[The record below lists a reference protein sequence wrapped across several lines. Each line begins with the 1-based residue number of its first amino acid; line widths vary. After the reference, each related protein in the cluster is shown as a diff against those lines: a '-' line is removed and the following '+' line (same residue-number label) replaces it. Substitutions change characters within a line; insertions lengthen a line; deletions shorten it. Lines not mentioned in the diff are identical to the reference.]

1 VGYDETAMKLNR
13 PPNRLSRW
21 LPLLVGICVAMPC
34 IFLWRAMATNERV
47 NVERTI
53 RSDAER
59 VNNEVAERVRLRSL
73 AFIRMARRWALQGT
87 PDKKLWE
94 DDARL
99 YSEHFPGTQGVTY
112 VDPSYR
118 VRWIIPVKGNE
129 SALGLDLGFEKQ
141 RLRTMEE
148 ARRLREV
155 RITPPIDLVQGG
167 RGIIFFAPI
176 FSGERF
182 DGFIDGVFRTQEF
195 LDSMLKNIVPGYVLS
210 ISSEGEE
217 IFRRGEAAAS
227 VEKWGRESAITLC
240 GVDWRVRVAPTRG
253 LLEGLRSGVDEA
265 LLFFGIALALMFA
278 FTIRFAQNA
287 RRRAGDAE
295 AARADLEWEIGRRER
310 AEEDLR
316 RLNAV
321 LELKVE
327 ERTRQLLAAQEELVR
342 REKLAVLG
350 QLAESVGNE
359 LRNPLGVMN
368 NAVFFLRNLLTGA
381 EETAQEYLEILQ
393 GEIDTSR
400 HILTDFIDFFRT
412 RSPRTKAVAV
422 AELIGEN
429 TEKFAIPDN
438 IALRLELPDSLPSLS
453 VDPAQMGQVLRN
465 LVSNAIQ
472 AMPLGGALNISA
484 RLVGA
489 GLVPVRDPKG
499 YPQGLPQRDFVEI
512 SVADTGEG
520 IAPENME
527 KLFQP
532 LFSTK
537 SRGVGLGLPISK
549 NLVEANG
556 GRIQMESLPEKGS
569 TFAVVLPAEGGWHG
583 K

>member
-1 VGYDETAMKLNR
+1 
-13 PPNRLSRW
+13 
-21 LPLLVGICVAMPC
+21 
-34 IFLWRAMATNERV
+34 
-47 NVERTI
+47 
-53 RSDAER
+53 
-59 VNNEVAERVRLRSL
+59 
-73 AFIRMARRWALQGT
+73 
-87 PDKKLWE
+87 
-94 DDARL
+94 
-99 YSEHFPGTQGVTY
+99 
-112 VDPSYR
+112 
-118 VRWIIPVKGNE
+118 
-129 SALGLDLGFEKQ
+129 
-141 RLRTMEE
+141 
-148 ARRLREV
+148 
-155 RITPPIDLVQGG
+155 
-167 RGIIFFAPI
+167 
-176 FSGERF
+176 
-182 DGFIDGVFRTQEF
+182 
-195 LDSMLKNIVPGYVLS
+195 
-210 ISSEGEE
+210 
-217 IFRRGEAAAS
+217 
-227 VEKWGRESAITLC
+227 
-240 GVDWRVRVAPTRG
+240 
-253 LLEGLRSGVDEA
+253 
-265 LLFFGIALALMFA
+265 
-278 FTIRFAQNA
+278 
-287 RRRAGDAE
+287 
-295 AARADLEWEIGRRER
+295 
-310 AEEDLR
+310 
-316 RLNAV
+316 LNAV